1 MKPDSMNALLPCSSV
16 PLVSS
21 VGLGWR
27 GLVLERHY
35 SSPCEIPEI
44 PIARHI
50 VEFASGQHASY
61 GERPGQDGRFQPY
74 SKEPETINFYSAGV
88 RPAIRAFTR
97 ADLLLCGLDTD
108 FVQEIAGELESGF
121 IGQLRAQMA
130 FRDEALG
137 SILRLLEGEARSGK
151 PSHRLYVDHL
161 AYALTL
167 RLFSLGKSRRES
179 RLPKGGLPLHILR
192 RVIER
197 MNANLSTDLDLKT
210 LAAESGYSRN
220 HFLRM
225 FRAATECT
233 PHRYFLR
240 LRIERAQSMMKNR
253 SLRLIDIAEAC
264 GFASQTQFSRVFRQ
278 ILGITPNQYRRDILS
293 GLL

>member
-1 MKPDSMNALLPCSSV
+1 MDFMKPDSVNELLPCSSSS
-16 PLVSS
+16 LVSS

-50 VEFASGQHASY
+50 VEFASGQHVSY
-61 GERPGQDGRFQPY
+61 GERPGQDSRFKPY
-74 SKEPETINFYSAGV
+74 SKEPGTINFYSAGV

-108 FVQEIAGELESGF
+108 FVQEVAGELESGF
-121 IGQLRAQMA
+121 TGQLRVQTG

-137 SILRLLEGEARSGK
+137 GLLRLLEGEASSGET
-151 PSHRLYVDHL
+151 SNGLYVDHL

-179 RLPKGGLPLHILR
+179 HLPKGGLPLHIVR

-197 MNANLSTDLDLKT
+197 MNANLDTNLDLKT

-278 ILGITPNQYRRDILS
+278 ILGVTASQHRRDIL
-293 GLL
+293 